1 MDILQLS
8 FDFCICSRRVGSRN
22 DELVTFVSHTE
33 LCTDC
38 RTSTIGGGRFEEGRS
53 FWCDVGVRLQ
63 VQA

>member
-1 MDILQLS
+1 
-8 FDFCICSRRVGSRN
+8 
-22 DELVTFVSHTE
+22 